1 MSPYVAYLLGIL
13 TIIAIILPFAL
24 IARVNPEVQVVY
36 SNIFCDFGDANADA
50 ES

>member
-24 IARVNPEVQVVY
+24 LARVNPEVRIVY
-36 SNIFCDFGDANADA
+36 DNIFCDFSDE
-50 ES
+50 EST